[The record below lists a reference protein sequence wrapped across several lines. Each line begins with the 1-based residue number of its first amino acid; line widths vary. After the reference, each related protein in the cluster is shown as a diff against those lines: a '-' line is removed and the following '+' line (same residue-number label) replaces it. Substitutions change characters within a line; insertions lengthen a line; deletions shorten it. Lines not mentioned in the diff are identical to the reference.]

1 MGMAEISKLKI
12 ATLVLVF
19 ISICLLV
26 AGMATRWYYINYADT
41 VSGITY
47 DISMYSPKIVTNID
61 TLTMSTTAD
70 HMDWGDYDLKNTRN
84 IFNTGLAFS
93 AFAFMIGFFTI
104 IITILNQIGI
114 LRNQLIWTIA
124 RGMVIGMLICTFI
137 SVCVMAGTTKAF
149 EKDEDDGTKF
159 IFCAGTCD
167 SKWRGT
173 VSINGVIAK
182 FGPGTGWILA
192 IIALFVEIAATIC
205 AVLSFIFKSDQ

>member
-1 MGMAEISKLKI
+1 MGMAEIGKLKI

-41 VSGITY
+41 VNGITY
-47 DISMYSPKIVTNID
+47 DISMYSPKIVTTME
-61 TLTMSTTAD
+61 TLTMSTTTSD
-70 HMDWGDYDLKNTRN
+70 NMDWGDFDLKNTRN

-93 AFAFMIGFFTI
+93 AFAFMIGFFII

-114 LRNQLIWTIA
+114 LRNEKIWTIA
-124 RGMVIGMLICTFI
+124 RFMVIGMLICTFI

-159 IFCAGTCD
+159 IFCYKSCD

-173 VSINGVIAK
+173 ASVGGLIVK
-182 FGPGTGWILA
+182 FGPGTGWILV
-192 IIALFVEIAATIC
+192 IISLFVEITATIC
-205 AVLSFIFKSDQ
+205 VVLSFISRPE